1 MYSDKFADREVLEE
15 TEVIYYVNFAE
26 IDFFC
31 NKKGIYV
38 DYNWEMFA
46 GCFKDKLRNDSLLK
60 QLRKDC
66 KVLSRFYQGKEFIFY
81 PFHGLF

>member
-1 MYSDKFADREVLEE
+1 
-15 TEVIYYVNFAE
+15 
-26 IDFFC
+26 
-31 NKKGIYV
+31 
-38 DYNWEMFA
+38 MFA

-81 PFHGLF
+81 PFHGLFQML